1 MLRGTWGGVLGVEGA
16 ARPSGA
22 AVDDFVHEGNSKA
35 LDFYKQLPAA
45 PEAPSPVPGAV
56 KGVILYLCC
65 SDADELRDLHHA
77 LASLH
82 LFFTSRFEYPVLV
95 LHDSLSP
102 ADEVSL
108 RAASGTTRV
117 NFRNISDRFTFPP
130 WMTPEQRQTVTPP
143 PPLATHLHPTSPPLL
158 IPLLSFA
165 GSADSKRQASHAAD
179 P

>member
-130 WMTPEQRQTVTPP
+130 WMTPEQRQTVIPSP
-143 PPLATHLHPTSPPLL
+143 CHALASNISP
-158 IPLLSFA
+158 S
-165 GSADSKRQASHAAD
+165 SHSTAFLCWICRF
-179 P
+179 